1 MNWVFELDDIEIEE
15 PLGFNDLEL
24 SIVRDDKGHGISF
37 EASTSPIEFYGA
49 GYAYLKNK
57 KETEG
62 VKANVTFRAS
72 ANCEGYDYSEV
83 LSGRLNFGKAKEKCG
98 DVCTISIPWE
108 EDSCEVV
115 LKSRYDQK
123 VDIEKQTGVDNITA
137 LPDYLALG
145 QEKELNAHDIR
156 VATEGN
162 VSEEGDT
169 IDLSIFAA
177 LSTVDFSLRPTYSR
191 QLYANIKESQL
202 IPTVF
207 ASSSNGIN
215 DSAISPAVLLTEEID
230 CFNGDF
236 EYEVRLKG
244 SYDIY
249 FIGVGASIENV
260 TLNIAKGTYPTPLTI
275 LHQQVLPFSANSAIG
290 TFDYT
295 FTGSTALNQ
304 DEGYYAWFGFEGEGN
319 FFPILAGSVT
329 FDPETYIDIEAVR
342 SCPPTKAELFMVHE
356 TLSRAVEAVTNGC
369 VRVKSSYYGRT
380 DSQPFSF
387 NEDGCG
393 GLRSLTSGLKIRRAV
408 DGKFFASPKDII
420 EGLNAIDNIGMGVEL
435 DPNVPGKHL
444 LVIEDLDYFY
454 REEEILRHDAIPKA
468 DTDTEETRH
477 YSKIDVGYKNW
488 EVENVNGLDEI
499 HSTRQYNTS
508 LDTINSSLDITSQL
522 VAGSY
527 PIEITRQQSFAITGA
542 ADTKFDNNIFILS
555 MVRTGYLYATT
566 EVDKG
571 NISNAENIFSPGTI
585 FNYPLSPVRNLM
597 RWYKSIAAGYA
608 NISDSE
614 NQLFFLSGTGNIQA
628 KGMQTDGFCRIE
640 SMPIQENQNLYVT
653 HFANAND
660 YRPKWKNELMTY
672 EYPLSIA
679 EYNAIKNN
687 PYGYISAQCGQG
699 EFLLYW
705 IKEIKFKIA
714 KGSATFVLRRKY

>member
-1 MNWVFELDDIEIEE
+1 MEWLFYLDDIEIEE

-49 GYAYLKNK
+49 AYSYLKSK
-57 KETEG
+57 KDAEG
-62 VKANVTFRAS
+62 VKANVNFS
-72 ANCEGYDYSEV
+72 AWSTCGGYDYNEV

-98 DVCTISIPWE
+98 DICSISIPWE
-108 EDSCEVV
+108 EDSCEVI

-123 VDIEKQTGVDNITA
+123 VDIEKQTGVDNTTA

-145 QEKELNAHDIR
+145 EEKELTAHEIR
-156 VATEGN
+156 VATEGY
-162 VSEEGDT
+162 VAEEGDT
-169 IDLSIFAA
+169 IDLSIFAPFV
-177 LSTVDFSLRPTYSR
+177 THDFSVRPTYSN
-191 QLYANIKESQL
+191 QVFANINSSQL
-202 IPTVF
+202 VPTVF
-207 ASSSNGIN
+207 ASSSNGVN
-215 DSAISPAVLLTEEID
+215 DSAISPVVALEEEID
-230 CFNGDF
+230 CFNDQF
-236 EYEVRLKG
+236 DYEVRLKG
-244 SYDIY
+244 SYDITY
-249 FIGVGASIENV
+249 IGADIQNV
-260 TLNIAKGTYPTPLTI
+260 ELVVAKGTYPSPLTI
-275 LHQQVLPFSANSAIG
+275 LHQQVLPFSDNLASGN
-290 TFDYT
+290 FDYT
-295 FTGSTALNQ
+295 YTGNLDLEQ
-304 DEGYYAWFGFEGEGN
+304 GEGLYAWFGFEAEDGVLPEV
-319 FFPILAGSVT
+319 LDGSVT
-329 FDPETYIDIEAVR
+329 FDKETYINVEGIR
-342 SCPPTKAELFMVHE
+342 SCPSTQAELFMVHE

-387 NEDGCG
+387 DEDGCG
-393 GLRSLTSGLKIRRAV
+393 GLRSLTSGLKIRRSV

-435 DPNVPGKHL
+435 DPDISGKYL
-444 LVIEDLDYFY
+444 LRIEDLDYFY
-454 REEEILRHDAIPKA
+454 REEEILRHDSIPKSE
-468 DTDTEETRH
+468 TDTEETRH
-477 YSKIDVGYKNW
+477 YSKIDVGYKYW

-571 NISNAENIFSPGTI
+571 NISNAENIFSPATI

-608 NISDSE
+608 NIGDSE

-628 KGMQTDGFCRIE
+628 KGMQTDETCRIE
-640 SMPIQENQNLYVT
+640 SMPLQENQNIYVT
-653 HFANAND
+653 HFADADD

-679 EYNAIKNN
+679 EYNAIKSN

-699 EFLLYW
+699 EFLPYW

-714 KGSATFVLRRKY
+714 KGQATFVLRRKY